1 MKFELLFDAGIFKK
15 QMSLNYRRLYRRKIH
30 ANVLNLTIGI
40 FLVTQIL
47 GPLAPV
53 NIINFGIGCF
63 FSLNAFVYFG
73 IVIRRLYLTKKLVR
87 DYVYEQIP
95 SGTFLW
101 EFNDTY
107 LNYKEPKFETIVEW
121 ELFQSFEI
129 IDTTIFLLSYIYANP
144 FIISEDEIGKAEF
157 NKLIVFLKGKVKPGK
172 TVGKYLIQG

>member
-1 MKFELLFDAGIFKK
+1 M
-15 QMSLNYRRLYRRKIH
+15 
-30 ANVLNLTIGI
+30 
-40 FLVTQIL
+40 
-47 GPLAPV
+47 
-53 NIINFGIGCF
+53 
-63 FSLNAFVYFG
+63 
-73 IVIRRLYLTKKLVR
+73 
-87 DYVYEQIP
+87 YEQIP